1 MVRAPEL
8 VDHAILT
15 GTATRLGGSLI
26 AGLKFQMALSAPLM
40 RLLPA
45 AQLGAL
51 PSLQFGIP
59 EAFRQSMGEEMKQ
72 VSPTAMTR
80 FILAT

>member
-15 GTATRLGGSLI
+15 GTATRLGGPLI

-51 PSLQFGIP
+51 LSL
-59 EAFRQSMGEEMKQ
+59 RS
-72 VSPTAMTR
+72 VSPRRSVSRWAKR
-80 FILAT
+80 